1 MSKNN
6 IERLKESVSSI
17 FISRGWN
24 FGGNWSILSF
34 PEENSLAI
42 SLSNFH
48 PFHKHKVCIH
58 LKETLDYDVLSYSDY
73 RFQEILSK
81 YIYQAIALELGTL
94 EPLTLKFYNIPCH
107 DVSWHPKY
115 LKVSYSFDYVINE

>member
-1 MSKNN
+1 MSNNN
-6 IERLKESVSSI
+6 IERLKESVSDI

-34 PEENSLAI
+34 PEENALAI
-42 SLSNFH
+42 SLADFH
-48 PFHKHKVCIH
+48 PFHKLKVSEH
-58 LKETLDYDVLSYSDY
+58 LKETLDYDVRSYSDY

-94 EPLTLKFYNIPCH
+94 EPLTLKFYDVYCH

-115 LKVSYSFDYVINE
+115 LGCLYSFDYVINE